1 MIKYSVELMP
11 EAIDDLQA
19 IYDYIAYNLKSEINA
34 SAQLERIETEIEK
47 LGLLPNG
54 FKLYEREPWHS
65 RGLRMLPVDNY
76 IIFYIA
82 DSETK
87 TVYVLRI
94 MYGRMD
100 FSDLWK

>member
-19 IYDYIAYNLKSEINA
+19 IYDYIAYVLKSEINA
-34 SAQLERIETEIEK
+34 SAQLDRLETEILK
-47 LGLLPNG
+47 LDYLPEG
-54 FKLYEREPWHS
+54 FKLYDKEPWRS

-76 IIFYIA
+76 IVFYIV

-87 TVYVLRI
+87 IVHVLRV
-94 MYGRMD
+94 MYGKMNFKD
-100 FSDLWK
+100 KWK